1 MSEQKPNRNWELF
14 KAKADNI
21 RIRTTFA
28 LDDAIKEIQYR
39 TVIPPEKHKVSSG
52 LAEAFG
58 GESLTFLKD
67 NLTAKLN
74 PLHPSK
80 DQIRLF
86 QHVIDSADSND
97 LLLKETRGRLYTGDR
112 PMITKHYEAL
122 SRFENTGDPIDRIM
136 DLQRS
141 QESNLTVRWGV
152 EDPFP
157 HGFAVF
163 GRVGMNFSV
172 SLNFI
177 TFPEKPLTA
186 EAAQQVLKIP
196 EKQSGFTQHV
206 ALFNKGERI
215 IIDREGVFEGDN
227 VKMTDQYYLIGAFD
241 GEGTNR
247 TFWIYGSNRD
257 EHDRMSVSPRVE
269 LKSLA
274 DQKAEM

>member
-1 MSEQKPNRNWELF
+1 MSEKRPNRNWELF
-14 KAKADNI
+14 KAAV
-21 RIRTTFA
+21 
-28 LDDAIKEIQYR
+28 KEIQYR
-39 TVIPPEKHKVSSG
+39 TVVPPEKHKVSSG

-58 GESLTFLKD
+58 GEGLTFLKD
-67 NLTAKLN
+67 NLTAKLS

-80 DQIRLF
+80 DQIRIF
-86 QHVIDSADSND
+86 QHIIDSADSKD
-97 LLLKETRGRLYTGDR
+97 LLLKETRVRLHTGDR
-112 PMITKHYEAL
+112 PMISKHYEAL
-122 SRFENTGDPIDRIM
+122 SRLENIDCPFGRTM

-141 QESNLTVRWGV
+141 QASSLTVRWGV

-157 HGFAVF
+157 HGFTAF

-186 EAAQQVLKIP
+186 EDAQKVLKIP
-196 EKQSGFTQHV
+196 EQQSGFTQHV

-215 IIDREGVFEGDN
+215 IIDKEGEFEGNN
-227 VKMTDQYYLIGAFD
+227 VKRTDQYYLIGAFD

-247 TFWIYGSNRD
+247 TYWVYGSNGER
-257 EHDRMSVSPRVE
+257 HDRISVSPRVE

-274 DQKAEM
+274 GQKADR

>member
-122 SRFENTGDPIDRIM
+122 SRFENTGDPIDRIWTYK
-136 DLQRS
+136 DRK
-141 QESNLTVRWGV
+141 NL
-152 EDPFP
+152 
-157 HGFAVF
+157 
-163 GRVGMNFSV
+163 
-172 SLNFI
+172 I
-177 TFPEKPLTA
+177 
-186 EAAQQVLKIP
+186 
-196 EKQSGFTQHV
+196 
-206 ALFNKGERI
+206 
-215 IIDREGVFEGDN
+215 
-227 VKMTDQYYLIGAFD
+227 
-241 GEGTNR
+241 
-247 TFWIYGSNRD
+247 
-257 EHDRMSVSPRVE
+257 
-269 LKSLA
+269 
-274 DQKAEM
+274 